1 MSLKENI
8 LEMQQVLESSG
19 WLGRSGEISNYAECL
34 LPLLSKLDWN
44 GEIGQIC
51 EALPHYPDKIDQV
64 DFINTMVN
72 LNFNVKTGD
81 INPKNFDS
89 RLGPSLFVTSN
100 SNRGDNVFIFNSG
113 QEDLV
118 EVYDAN
124 LKKMRT
130 LNSLPNRKGRL
141 FIFTPLSKDRESED
155 KITVRP
161 DQGVFRWWRNIT
173 QRFDRVFVH
182 IIVSSV
188 IINLLALVSSL
199 FVMFVYD
206 KVIGS
211 RSLDIL
217 PLFVAG
223 ALLAIAMETLLRYM
237 RNRSMVFF
245 GVRLDAIMSR
255 ELFKKLLLLPPS
267 VIERSSISA
276 HVARMKD
283 FDSVREFFTGPV
295 GIQIIEL
302 PFTFIFIITIFIIGG
317 SLAFVPLSLAFIY
330 IVFGLIM
337 QHQLGVHTEDG
348 ARAGTRKQALLVE
361 TMTKIRSI
369 KVHGL
374 NNKWLEKF
382 YDLAGISSLSS
393 FYSSLYTSII
403 EAVAYGLSMVA
414 GVATLSV
421 GIMLVW
427 SNNMTAGA
435 LIASMILTWR
445 VLHPFQAV
453 CNSLSRV
460 QHVFKSVGQVHGFMK
475 TPSEKSIVTSGKKLK
490 FRGDITFA
498 GVALRYSN
506 QHGPVISGLSVEIRQ
521 GDVVAVTGPNG
532 SGKSS
537 LLKLINGLYPP
548 QIGAIRIDGID
559 IRQMDPVMLR
569 KHIAYAPQKT
579 ELFHGSIRQNLLMA
593 KPDSSE
599 EQILKALTWS
609 DALKEV
615 EALPERLQTF
625 IGDYR
630 SEQLSSSLAFQLSL
644 SRAYLRESSIMLFDE
659 FPPVL
664 LNSST
669 GELFRQYREEK
680 RGNKT
685 IFFVS
690 NRQDDMMTA
699 DTLIYIVGDGRVFA
713 GKPEELLQAL
723 EENRN

>member
-1 MSLKENI
+1 
-8 LEMQQVLESSG
+8 
-19 WLGRSGEISNYAECL
+19 
-34 LPLLSKLDWN
+34 
-44 GEIGQIC
+44 
-51 EALPHYPDKIDQV
+51 
-64 DFINTMVN
+64 
-72 LNFNVKTGD
+72 
-81 INPKNFDS
+81 
-89 RLGPSLFVTSN
+89 
-100 SNRGDNVFIFNSG
+100 
-113 QEDLV
+113 
-118 EVYDAN
+118 
-124 LKKMRT
+124 
-130 LNSLPNRKGRL
+130 
-141 FIFTPLSKDRESED
+141 
-155 KITVRP
+155 
-161 DQGVFRWWRNIT
+161 
-173 QRFDRVFVH
+173 
-182 IIVSSV
+182 
-188 IINLLALVSSL
+188 
-199 FVMFVYD
+199 
-206 KVIGS
+206 
-211 RSLDIL
+211 
-217 PLFVAG
+217 
-223 ALLAIAMETLLRYM
+223 
-237 RNRSMVFF
+237 
-245 GVRLDAIMSR
+245 
-255 ELFKKLLLLPPS
+255 
-267 VIERSSISA
+267 
-276 HVARMKD
+276 
-283 FDSVREFFTGPV
+283 
-295 GIQIIEL
+295 
-302 PFTFIFIITIFIIGG
+302 
-317 SLAFVPLSLAFIY
+317 
-330 IVFGLIM
+330 
-337 QHQLGVHTEDG
+337 
-348 ARAGTRKQALLVE
+348 
-361 TMTKIRSI
+361 
-369 KVHGL
+369 
-374 NNKWLEKF
+374 
-382 YDLAGISSLSS
+382 
-393 FYSSLYTSII
+393 
-403 EAVAYGLSMVA
+403 
-414 GVATLSV
+414 
-421 GIMLVW
+421 
-427 SNNMTAGA
+427 
-435 LIASMILTWR
+435 
-445 VLHPFQAV
+445 
-453 CNSLSRV
+453 
-460 QHVFKSVGQVHGFMK
+460 MK